1 LARHG
6 EPDIFNTDQGSQFT
20 GAAFTGV
27 LANNGI
33 AISMDGKVA
42 WRDNVF
48 VERLWRSV
56 KYEEVYLR
64 AYDSVSEARSSLDRY
79 LLTAPHPIKPTSP
92 RCRSASAGLTLAEA
106 PLIDAEKL
114 FRRPGP
120 QQTGKRMS
128 WKVIRYSRNIFAIGL
143 IGTLAIELLLI
154 SSVKGGPESAKKQYW
169 ATSLSAI
176 VDEAILVGLREAVAR
191 GEVGW
196 LDNDLNY
203 PTPPLEPGINLILY
217 HVGGNCYIGSD
228 CRRFPSSKPTG
239 DRWDDAERMI
249 DLEDPA
255 ARKIVIADLVKI
267 VEQGDRIAP
276 NGSIVGVHVDNV
288 HMLGAAGLA
297 TVFNEFLLEVE
308 TARQQGRISKTR
320 RVGYVAKNS
329 PRGFRE
335 ALDQKLLDAPPL
347 YVINENA
354 RLNQNGILNSASRTA
369 QEIGR
374 RCDIPIFL
382 KTFGSD
388 VAFTIEQNGIDRDV
402 PVSKEMARQ
411 MAQMPNISGVAWS
424 VDESSYHPILF
435 VQGSPVQEVPSGSL
449 CRD

>member
-6 EPDIFNTDQGSQFT
+6 KPDIFNTDQGSQSWAQPSRACLPTTALRF
-20 GAAFTGV
+20 
-27 LANNGI
+27 
-33 AISMDGKVA
+33 SMDGKGA

-92 RCRSASAGLTLAEA
+92 ACRSASAGLILAEA
-106 PLIDAEKL
+106 RLIDAEKL
-114 FRRPGP
+114 FRQPGP

-128 WKVIRYSRNIFAIGL
+128 WKAIRYSRNIFAIGL

-154 SSVKGGPESAKKQYW
+154 SPVKGGPESAKKQYW

-176 VDEAILVGLREAVAR
+176 VDEAILAGLREAVAR

-196 LDNDLNY
+196 LDVDLNY

-276 NGSIVGVHVDNV
+276 DGSIVGVHVDNV

-320 RVGYVAKNS
+320 RVGYVAKNN

-347 YVINENA
+347 YLINENA